1 MKLYYTPDACSL
13 APHIVLRELGLPF
26 TLVKVDQPTKTTSE
40 GDNYMA
46 INPHGYVAALKL
58 DNGEVL
64 TESSVILEYLA
75 DLRPAARL
83 APEQGSWERVRM
95 RERLSF
101 LSCELNC
108 AMSPLFNKAI
118 PEEAKAVSRARLFRR
133 FDALQA
139 TLARQDYLAESGYS
153 VADAYLFNL
162 LRWPHRFAIDLAAWP
177 ALTLFQ
183 ARIAERPAVRSAL
196 EAELA

>member
-26 TLVKVDQPTKTTSE
+26 TLAKVDQPTKTTSE
-40 GDNYMA
+40 GEDYMA
-46 INPHGYVAALKL
+46 VNPHGYVAALKL
-58 DNGEVL
+58 NNGEVL
-64 TESSVILEYLA
+64 TESSVILEFLA
-75 DLRPAARL
+75 DLKPEAGL
-83 APEQGSWERVRM
+83 APHQGSWERVRM

-133 FDALQA
+133 LASLDAILSV
-139 TLARQDYLAESGYS
+139 QDYLATTGYS

-162 LRWPHRFAIDLAAWP
+162 LRWPHRFSIDLAQWP
-177 ALTLFQ
+177 SLPRFQ
-183 ARIAERPAVRSAL
+183 TRIAERPAVSAAL

>member
-13 APHIVLRELGLPF
+13 APHIVLRELGIPF
-26 TLVKVDQPTKTTSE
+26 TLAKVDQPTKTTSE
-40 GDNYMA
+40 GEDYMA
-46 INPHGYVAALKL
+46 VNPHGYVAALKL

-75 DLRPAARL
+75 DLKPEVGL
-83 APEQGSWERVRM
+83 APPQGSWERVRM

-108 AMSPLFNKAI
+108 AMSPLFNKAV
-118 PEEAKAVSRARLFRR
+118 PEEAKAVARARLVRR
-133 FDALQA
+133 LASLDAILE
-139 TLARQDYLAESGYS
+139 LQDYLATTGYS

-162 LRWPHRFAIDLAAWP
+162 LRWPHRFAIDLTQWP
-177 ALTLFQ
+177 ALPRFQ
-183 ARIAERPAVRSAL
+183 ARIAKRPAVSAAL
-196 EAELA
+196 ETECA